1 MTVSASTSAY
11 GSASMSTR
19 SLNVPGSDSSAL
31 HTTYLG
37 RTGLAATA
45 SHLMCVGNAAPPRPS
60 SDTRPPTAQSVGRDD
75 AEPASVLDDSD
86 RCGTSTPSGTSAGD
100 SPVVSACQTASGVTG
115 ARSRLGTAAPAC
127 WISAAEPRSHWPRHG
142 DRCQGPPVP

>member
-31 HTTYLG
+31 QITYLG

-45 SHLMCVGNAAPPRPS
+45 SHLMCVGNAAPPRPIS
-60 SDTRPPTAQSVGRDD
+60 L
-75 AEPASVLDDSD
+75 AS
-86 RCGTSTPSGTSAGD
+86 RTSRMTPWGPRAM
-100 SPVVSACQTASGVTG
+100 
-115 ARSRLGTAAPAC
+115 ARRS
-127 WISAAEPRSHWPRHG
+127 IS
-142 DRCQGPPVP
+142 

>member
-45 SHLMCVGNAAPPRPS
+45 SHLMCVGNAAPPP
-60 SDTRPPTAQSVGRDD
+60 
-75 AEPASVLDDSD
+75 VLDDPD
-86 RCGTSTPSGTSAGD
+86 RCGTSTAGGPSPGAP
-100 SPVVSACQTASGVTG
+100 PVVSPRQTAWGVTG
-115 ARSRLGTAAPAC
+115 ARSRLGTAAP
-127 WISAAEPRSHWPRHG
+127 
-142 DRCQGPPVP
+142 